1 MSKQLDRIMRI
12 SDKGYVDD
20 FADIEEILEHFL
32 SYTVETLTCV
42 LPPGYKMQEF
52 ADNIVRRL
60 GNIELES
67 SSTDYTVTL
76 RISDLLCI
84 MRYF

>member
-1 MSKQLDRIMRI
+1 MSKQLDRKMQI

-32 SYTVETLTCV
+32 NYDVETLTSV
-42 LPPGYKMQEF
+42 LPPGYKVQEF
-52 ADNIVRRL
+52 ADNIVRKL

-67 SSTDYTVTL
+67 SSTDYTDNLQICFV
-76 RISDLLCI
+76 
-84 MRYF
+84 